1 MTLHTAYAARYG
13 NNVIAGLSNLNTS
26 TNPEVQNESGIGT
39 PFPQF
44 VVITAQKPR
53 IAFASRAVATALGIT
68 GSTGAKID
76 GTNGFTA
83 IYAKIGDDGL
93 PSAGSVHRT
102 YVASR
107 GLLLP
112 RRLTCN
118 HRQSATLDMEALLF
132 SANGNSHPLTVADNA
147 ALPAL
152 VVNNVQHTL
161 GGISFGT
168 TGQVTNFG
176 CAQSL
181 SIDFGSAAETIG
193 CGSDLYDVH
202 LQLPSVRPV
211 ITITG
216 LSAAVFAGTGGVPAV
231 GKPID
236 HANTAIYLRKYA
248 QDGVGFVANATEEHI
263 KITVHGMAVVTQ
275 HNAQGTTRGE
285 VTLQITGA
293 WDGTNAPIQIDTTS
307 SIPT

>member
-1 MTLHTAYAARYG
+1 MALNTAYAAKYG
-13 NNVIAGLSNLNTS
+13 SNVIAGLSNLNTS

-53 IAFASRAVATALGIT
+53 IAFSSRAVATALGIT

-76 GTNGFTA
+76 GTNGFQA
-83 IYAKIGDDGL
+83 VYAKIGDDGL
-93 PSAGSVHRT
+93 PASGSVHRT
-102 YVASR
+102 YTANR

-118 HRQSATLDMEALLF
+118 HRQIATLDMEALLF
-132 SANGNSHPLTVADNA
+132 SASGASHPLVVADNA
-147 ALPAL
+147 ALPSL

-168 TGQVTNFG
+168 SGLVTSFG

-181 SIDFGSAAETIG
+181 SIDFGSAAETLG

-202 LQLPSVRPV
+202 LQLPSVKPV

-216 LSAAVFAGTGGVPAV
+216 IDAAVFAATGGVPAV
-231 GKPID
+231 GKAID

-248 QDGVGFVANATEEHI
+248 QDGIGFVANATEEHI
-263 KITVHGMAVVTQ
+263 KITVHGLAVVTQ
-275 HNAQGTTRGE
+275 HNAQGTARGE
-285 VTLQITGA
+285 VTLQITGG

-307 SIPT
+307 ALPA